1 VRLLLARLVKTL
13 PARLLLTLLLVAQVT
28 LLLGA
33 EVTLLVAAEVTLLV
47 AAEVTLLVAAEVT
60 LLVAARMVVA
70 AQGRSAAA
78 LQANLVAALQV
89 TQMVAAARPVSR
101 LAPSPSAVHFAWRSA
116 RAWATEGS
124 AALSLSP
131 PPSLRREPSS
141 QLPPRT
147 CWRLMRVAAP
157 FSEAA
162 LLSVSAPRCDCE
174 EL

>member
-1 VRLLLARLVKTL
+1 VT
-13 PARLLLTLLLVAQVT
+13 LLVAAKVT
-28 LLLGA
+28 LLVA
-33 EVTLLVAAEVTLLV
+33 AKVTLLVAAEVTLLV
-47 AAEVTLLVAAEVT
+47 TAEVTLLVAAT
-60 LLVAARMVVA
+60 MVVA
-70 AQGRSAAA
+70 AQGRSAA

-147 CWRLMRVAAP
+147 CWRPMRVAAP

-162 LLSVSAPRCDCE
+162 LLLVSAPRCDCE
-174 EL
+174 KL